1 MNIMC
6 YYSPIEGPNPSP
18 KATID
23 PIKPKALPFFLVIFL
38 ATTTIISEGNA
49 ADPTPCTNLPKIKI
63 KSDCDQ

>member
-23 PIKPKALPFFLVIFL
+23 PIKPKALPCFFLVIFL
-38 ATTTIISEGNA
+38 ATTTIMSEGNA
-49 ADPTPCTNLPKIKI
+49 ADLLLVLHLPKIKI
-63 KSDCDQ
+63 KK

>member
-23 PIKPKALPFFLVIFL
+23 PIKPKALPCFSCN
-38 ATTTIISEGNA
+38 ISSYNHH
-49 ADPTPCTNLPKIKI
+49 N
-63 KSDCDQ
+63 Q